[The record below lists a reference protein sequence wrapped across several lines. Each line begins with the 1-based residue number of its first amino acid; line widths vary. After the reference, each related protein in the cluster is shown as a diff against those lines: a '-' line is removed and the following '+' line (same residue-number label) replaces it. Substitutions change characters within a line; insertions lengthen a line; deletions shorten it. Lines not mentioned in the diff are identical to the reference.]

1 MTRQAQSDIIINS
14 LQDQLRDKP
23 NAKEIISAAF
33 KNWYSAL
40 VASAL
45 QQMQAQAPKVQQA
58 QEETGQ

>member
-23 NAKEIISAAF
+23 NAQEIISAAF

-45 QQMQAQAPKVQQA
+45 QQMQAQAPKVQQT
-58 QEETGQ
+58 QEETSQ

>member
-23 NAKEIISAAF
+23 NAQEIISAAF

-45 QQMQAQAPKVQQA
+45 QQMQAQAPQQQQA
-58 QEETGQ
+58 QEEKSQ